1 MTNEHQNTYN
11 HTHTH
16 KHLNHY
22 HIRIRYFI
30 IQLFFISQIA
40 NFSIRGQDLASKTSQ
55 IISFQRSRQALF
67 TLIAKNSL
75 LCSEYQGLEEQ
86 KQAWLCGRKRWCM
99 LSVFLVSERKEVFLF
114 PSCRRRPFL
123 TTRSEAEGRGES
135 SYLPPAHTEPWWLSH
150 IWLHHHGSEKSVS
163 IPSQSWTL
171 DPDPSFWSTQELRR
185 LCYWSAGFTA
195 QCKKLEREWRASESL
210 LTSEASDPH
219 LPWGP
224 ARTNSSSTLFMSP
237 APNYS
242 STQEFLPWF
251 VNNRPWVPF
260 RINVY
265 VTESPYSVH
274 RVLALSGV
282 WSSIWLWVPAY
293 SSLPCLLLHLHLTQ
307 TTSQQIFPGIA
318 EVTEILQ

>member
-150 IWLHHHGSEKSVS
+150 IEICLYPQPILDTG
-163 IPSQSWTL
+163 PRSQLLIYSR
-171 DPDPSFWSTQELRR
+171 TQK
-185 LCYWSAGFTA
+185 AV
-195 QCKKLEREWRASESL
+195 L
-210 LTSEASDPH
+210 LIGWFHSPVQKV
-219 LPWGP
+219 G
-224 ARTNSSSTLFMSP
+224 ARTKGLGVPAHFRGFRSSSTLGSCKDQFKFHFVYEPCSQLFK
-237 APNYS
+237 YS
-242 STQEFLPWF
+242 G
-251 VNNRPWVPF
+251 
-260 RINVY
+260 I
-265 VTESPYSVH
+265 
-274 RVLALSGV
+274 
-282 WSSIWLWVPAY
+282 
-293 SSLPCLLLHLHLTQ
+293 SSLICK
-307 TTSQQIFPGIA
+307 
-318 EVTEILQ
+318 